1 MTLHLFWQP
10 AKIIVLLSSL
20 NTISSIA
27 STSAST
33 AIRVP
38 INANIRNSSINF
50 SKKSLKENKKNSL
63 WLNSK
68 LIFKNNQA
76 TLSKAYHCSTMPSKV
91 LLSWSTSTRCCF
103 SRMTPKIWL
112 ILFFPFM
119 LSTTASKQSIKNHL
133 IINVKNLSGSSPF
146 SKVEKLTF

>member
-1 MTLHLFWQP
+1 MTLHSFWQP
-10 AKIIVLLSSL
+10 AKIIVLPSSL

-33 AIRVP
+33 ATRAP
-38 INANIRNSSINF
+38 INVNIRNSSINL
-50 SKKSLKENKKNSL
+50 SKKSPKKNKKNSP

-68 LIFKNNQA
+68 PIFKNNQA

-103 SRMTPKIWL
+103 SQMTPKIWL

-119 LSTTASKQSIKNHL
+119 PSTTASKQSTKSHL
-133 IINVKNLSGSSPF
+133 IINVKNLSGSSLS